1 MSLGNGND
9 ADVKAMQAELGELR
23 ARVRTLEAEKRRPT
37 LEGHGA
43 RVQAIAAEAAALQ
56 PLKEAAAATAPASA
70 AALALGPSVRLE
82 FTRDSPMF
90 RKQCEAFE
98 NSLAGLDS
106 LLGGLAIRL
115 RDWSAALRASRD
127 AARECAAW
135 LKDRRHARALFGG
148 NEALGDSSARCATLA
163 DALDSYAL
171 RQGRLADAFEAE
183 VAAALDAF
191 RAEELG
197 DCEGFIGD
205 VWRLG
210 DAYEQKLCAAL
221 RLDTVDGDA
230 RAELKDARGAFER
243 SRLALVRYLNGVDAA
258 KCIVIGEAV
267 AAAGEALEEDRRSG
281 DGEAFWRLEAEASLC
296 RQALPVAA
304 KRRRIDGEL
313 WDRVGERLEGELRD
327 ELPGGGRSPRTS
339 SAPTWSAALTT
350 EVRSAASLRAS
361 RSDLAH
367 ARDEEILKQGY
378 LHRRDDGL
386 LGTLTRVAGMAP
398 KRRWRRPA

>member
-1 MSLGNGND
+1 
-9 ADVKAMQAELGELR
+9 MQAELRELR

-82 FTRDSPMF
+82 YTRDSPMF

-106 LLGGLAIRL
+106 LLGGLAVRL

-127 AARECAAW
+127 AARDCAAW

-163 DALDSYAL
+163 DALDSYAQ
-171 RQGRLADAFEAE
+171 RQGRLAEAFEAE

-230 RAELKDARGAFER
+230 RADLKDARGAFER
-243 SRLALVRYLNGVDAA
+243 SRSRAQIKFCGALRAIAA
-258 KCIVIGEAV
+258 ESLVNCAQV
-267 AAAGEALEEDRRSG
+267 AAGVS
-281 DGEAFWRLEAEASLC
+281 
-296 RQALPVAA
+296 ALPQ
-304 KRRRIDGEL
+304 RRRRGEMH
-313 WDRVGERLEGELRD
+313 RHRRGRRRGGRGPRGGSEERRGRGLLAV
-327 ELPGGGRSPRTS
+327 GGG
-339 SAPTWSAALTT
+339 
-350 EVRSAASLRAS
+350 
-361 RSDLAH
+361 
-367 ARDEEILKQGY
+367 G
-378 LHRRDDGL
+378 
-386 LGTLTRVAGMAP
+386 
-398 KRRWRRPA
+398 